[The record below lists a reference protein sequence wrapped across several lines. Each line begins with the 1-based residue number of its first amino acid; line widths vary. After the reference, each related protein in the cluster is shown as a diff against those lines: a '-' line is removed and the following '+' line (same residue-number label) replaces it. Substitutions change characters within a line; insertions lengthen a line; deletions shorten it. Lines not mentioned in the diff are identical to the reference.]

1 MEECSGLVKLT
12 RTQERVL
19 IDCFQAMD
27 EGATVEE
34 CFVRYPQRK
43 ESLRG
48 YLVMRDQLLAL
59 KATAPSPVAFAS
71 GREALLARVVRPLAN
86 GHPGSIDAQGRPA
99 RGVIWR
105 PAARAA
111 LAGTLLF
118 ALAACALGVSATGA
132 GERLGEVLPG
142 IPTFELP
149 PQQPPYPFPKLN
161 DAPPVVVPT
170 EESSQP
176 ADVAPTP
183 PPAGEPSSDPAVE
196 PNAPQDGGG
205 TADDKDEPAKTDD
218 PNAGWVQ
225 PQNANEETPVD
236 TVTPTP
242 TDEPLDDGP
251 GHHDGDDGE
260 TPPSD
265 GDVDNDVLH
274 DSPDDASDSSDDTS
288 ATSLND
294 EPAWPDAILVDVT
307 PAG

>member
-1 MEECSGLVKLT
+1 MSREQAAPAQAISNMEECSGLVKLT

-34 CFVRYPQRK
+34 CFVRYPQRA

-48 YLVMRDQLLAL
+48 YLGMRDQLLVL

-132 GERLGEVLPG
+132 GERLGEVLPD
-142 IPTFELP
+142 IPTIELP

-161 DAPPVVVPT
+161 DAPPLVVPT

-176 ADVAPTP
+176 ADVAPAP
-183 PPAGEPSSDPAVE
+183 PPAGEP
-196 PNAPQDGGG
+196 
-205 TADDKDEPAKTDD
+205 
-218 PNAGWVQ
+218 
-225 PQNANEETPVD
+225 
-236 TVTPTP
+236 
-242 TDEPLDDGP
+242 
-251 GHHDGDDGE
+251 
-260 TPPSD
+260 
-265 GDVDNDVLH
+265 
-274 DSPDDASDSSDDTS
+274 
-288 ATSLND
+288 
-294 EPAWPDAILVDVT
+294 
-307 PAG
+307 